1 MNKTVKENLTLGEA
15 YTRERLLEVLKQVEL
30 FDFIQSL
37 PKGLNTLM
45 GEAGSNWSGGQL
57 QSLAIA
63 QALLRDKGILLL
75 DEPTS
80 KLDPK
85 TTQAVERTLL
95 KLKNVTVLMITH
107 HLNEANKNL
116 FDEILDLNNLTAN
129 LRE

>member
-1 MNKTVKENLTLGEA
+1 MNKTVKENLTLGEE

-37 PKGLNTLM
+37 PKGSNTLV
-45 GEAGSNWSGGQL
+45 GEVRSNWSGGQL
-57 QSLAIA
+57 QRLAIA

-85 TTQAVERTLL
+85 TAQAVERTLL